1 MNEIRDIQ
9 AIGTSMDTSF
19 ISFNI
24 DHPIE
29 LFWFFSLFFFSSSR
43 IFISHQT
50 AFNWSKQLRVPTAFD
65 ALFKRWIPQFSLIIH
80 IHTEEAHIYPYFE
93 DIFSENDFSF
103 PFIVHTGS
111 FCCMSIYLYN
121 MFNLFLRQNI
131 MCCVVILWKGKSY
144 LRNNDISQIILQ

>member
-1 MNEIRDIQ
+1 MNEIRNIQ

-29 LFWFFSLFFFSSSR
+29 LFRFFFSLSFSFHIKQHLIDLSNCVCRLLLTLCSNDEFHSSV
-43 IFISHQT
+43 S
-50 AFNWSKQLRVPTAFD
+50 PY
-65 ALFKRWIPQFSLIIH
+65 
-80 IHTEEAHIYPYFE
+80 IHTNSYLD

-103 PFIVHTGS
+103 SFVMHTGS
-111 FCCMSIYLYN
+111 FCYVY
-121 MFNLFLRQNI
+121 MFNLFHRQNI
-131 MCCVVILWKGKSY
+131 MCFVVILWKGKSY